1 MATEPQVSTGTIA
14 TTSNPATPTGT
25 VTVTAAPAEF
35 NDTGTNAPVVTLQQ
49 SQTPPST
56 SGPIPYEGV
65 SSADSGET
73 AFIAPQTA
81 QNATTGLSSAD
92 LGTTATIAQ
101 DPYAGISSADLG
113 TTAFIAPQG
122 KPAAAA
128 APADAG
134 PTVPT
139 SQNSK
144 VQPGRNKFFTND
156 YYLDDVEIE
165 TSFATTAGGGVTNL
179 SKIQFKITEPNGMTL
194 LFNLNN
200 AIRDLYNQPTAAIN
214 VASFVM
220 VIRFYGWDEKGNLVT
235 KVVPVEGTPGT
246 VPNTSNAVVTKY
258 FPFQLNKLTFKNA
271 SKAVDYHAEGTALNH
286 AYAQSSALGSV
297 PVPLQ
302 LVGETVE
309 QVLNGTA
316 TSVTVSGDDSKRKTV
331 ASAPIKVK
339 DMETREPAN
348 AGVDANGNFTG
359 ETTGPF
365 SVVAP

>member
-1 MATEPQVSTGTIA
+1 MATEPQVSTGEIA
-14 TTSNPATPTGT
+14 TTSNPATPVGT

-49 SQTPPST
+49 SQT
-56 SGPIPYEGV
+56 
-65 SSADSGET
+65 
-73 AFIAPQTA
+73 
-81 QNATTGLSSAD
+81 TTGDSKAVAYNPDAGISSAD
-92 LGTTATIAQ
+92 LGTTAFIAQ
-101 DPYAGISSADLG
+101 PDPNAGISSADLG

-134 PTVPT
+134 PKVPT
-139 SQNSK
+139 SQNPK

-165 TSFATTAGGGVTNL
+165 TAFATTAGGPTNI
-179 SKIQFKITEPNGMTL
+179 SKIEFKITEPNGMTL

-214 VASFVM
+214 IASFVM

-235 KVVPVEGTPGT
+235 KVAPVAGTPGT

-271 SKAVDYHAEGTALNH
+271 GKAVDYHAEGTAL
-286 AYAQSSALGSV
+286 AYSYAQSSALGTV
-297 PVPLQ
+297 PEPLQ

-309 QVLNGTA
+309 QILNGTVTTA
-316 TSVTVSGDDSKRKTV
+316 TVSGDDSKRKT
-331 ASAPIKVK
+331 APSAPIKVK
-339 DMETREPAN
+339 DMSTREQAAIAAGTDPN
-348 AGVDANGNFTG
+348 AVNDQGMAFGG
-359 ETTGPF
+359 GGL
-365 SVVAP
+365 SGA